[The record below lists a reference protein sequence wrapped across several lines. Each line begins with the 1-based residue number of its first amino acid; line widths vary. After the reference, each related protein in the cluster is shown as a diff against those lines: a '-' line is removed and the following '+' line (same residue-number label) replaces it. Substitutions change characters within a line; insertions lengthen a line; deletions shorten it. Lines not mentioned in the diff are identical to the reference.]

1 MKKILLGA
9 IAVTALVGAGSA
21 FAQTC
26 TPTSGAFTGANSNT
40 VFGPFDTCGATNQLV
55 TNCSGL
61 NPIGTATDAI
71 FSVQIGPGA
80 HSGNFVISTTAGT
93 FDIYAGIM
101 SGSCGAGSPCPVEA
115 DSNGAGGSETLAID
129 GLANGSYWLIVTS
142 FTAGQCGAIN
152 IAIPTLPVSLQSFS
166 VE

>member
-9 IAVTALVGAGSA
+9 IAATALIGAGSA

-40 VFGPFDTCGATNQLV
+40 SVAFDTCTATNQLG

-61 NPIGTATDAI
+61 NPIGSATDAI
-71 FSVQIGPGA
+71 FSIQIGPGA
-80 HSGNFVISTTAGT
+80 HSGDINLTTSTGT
-93 FDIYAGIM
+93 YDMYAGIM

-115 DSNGAGGSETLAID
+115 DSNPAGGAEVLPIGA
-129 GLANGSYWLIVTS
+129 LANGTYWLIVTS
-142 FTAGQCGAIN
+142 FTAGQCGNIN
-152 IAIPTLPVSLQSFS
+152 IGLPTLPVALQNFT